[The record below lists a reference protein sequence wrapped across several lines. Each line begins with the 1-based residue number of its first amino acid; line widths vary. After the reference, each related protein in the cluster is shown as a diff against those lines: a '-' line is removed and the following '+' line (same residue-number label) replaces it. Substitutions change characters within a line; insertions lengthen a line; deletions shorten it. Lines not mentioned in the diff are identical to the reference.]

1 MMSTGFSGLDL
12 LRMIASTLLV
22 LTLLG
27 GLLYVLKRMQAKL
40 GDQTSG
46 RQMKLVESLSL
57 NSRHKIAMVQLDGH
71 TVLVGVSPGQM
82 ACLAH
87 WKNDDPEHISFA
99 PASYPGAQQ
108 SGAHHVP

>member
-1 MMSTGFSGLDL
+1 MSTGFSGLDL
-12 LRMIASTLLV
+12 LRMIASMLLV

-27 GLLYVLKRMQAKL
+27 GLLYLLKRMQSRL
-40 GDQTSG
+40 GAQTSG
-46 RQMKLVESLSL
+46 RHMKLVESLSL

-99 PASYPGAQQ
+99 PASYPGAQR

>member
-1 MMSTGFSGLDL
+1 MSTGFSGLDL

-27 GLLYVLKRMQAKL
+27 GLLYLLKRMQAKL
-40 GDQTSG
+40 AAPNSG

-87 WKNDDPEHISFA
+87 WKNDAPEHISFTPQSYA
-99 PASYPGAQQ
+99 PMQQPGARH
-108 SGAHHVP
+108 AP

>member
-1 MMSTGFSGLDL
+1 MMSTGFSGLDF

-27 GLLYVLKRMQAKL
+27 GLLYLLKRMQAKL
-40 GDQTSG
+40 GVQTSG

-87 WKNDDPEHISFA
+87 WKNDDPGHIAFA
-99 PASYPGAQQ
+99 PQSYASVQQ
-108 SGAHHVP
+108 PGAHHVP

>member
-1 MMSTGFSGLDL
+1 MSTGFSGLDL
-12 LRMIASTLLV
+12 LRMIASMLLV

-27 GLLYVLKRMQAKL
+27 GLLYLLKRMQSRL
-40 GDQTSG
+40 GAQTSG

-87 WKNDDPEHISFA
+87 WKNGDPDHIAFTPHSFA
-99 PASYPGAQQ
+99 AVQHPGAR
-108 SGAHHVP
+108 HVP